1 MTIEQL
7 PSGSYRIRQMDH
19 GKMYSITVKKK
30 PSERIAR
37 QLIAEKIDRISPY
50 DGLTMRTAC
59 AKYLNV
65 KKNVLSP
72 STFREYTRTAKA
84 LPEDFL
90 DMDVFEITDYDL
102 QKVVNDLAE
111 TLAPKTV
118 RNYHGFICAVLRLF
132 NPKVKY
138 SVTLPQKR
146 HTEPYTPSYE
156 DVKSILDYAHDTDY
170 YVPFFLATLSLRASE
185 ICALELSD
193 LNDQNQLS
201 ISKAYVRGVDGY
213 VLKDTPKTDASYRT
227 ILLPDVL
234 ADRIREQGYVYRY
247 HPSQLD
253 KTLHRIQKKLS
264 IPSFSI
270 HKFRHFFASYAHDI
284 GLSDAQIQKI
294 GGWSSDV
301 MKRVY
306 RHSLDTDSAR
316 GIIADEFAF

>member
-7 PSGSYRIRQMDH
+7 PSGSYRIRKMDH
-19 GKMYSITVKKK
+19 GKLYTLTVKKK
-30 PSERIAR
+30 PTDRVAK
-37 QLIAEKIDRISPY
+37 QLIDEKIDRASPY
-50 DGLTMRTAC
+50 DGLIMRTAC
-59 AKYLNV
+59 AKYLAV

-90 DMDVFEITDYDL
+90 EMDICEITDYDL
-102 QKVVNDLAE
+102 QKVVNDLAA

-138 SVTLPQKR
+138 TVTLPQKR
-146 HTEPYTPSYE
+146 HVEPYTPSYE
-156 DVKSILDYAHDTDY
+156 EVKIILNYAYDTDY
-170 YVPFFLATLSLRASE
+170 FVPFFLATLSLRASE
-185 ICALELSD
+185 ICALNLSD
-193 LNDQNQLS
+193 LNDNNQLT
-201 ISKAYVRGVDGY
+201 ISKAYVRGIDGY

-227 ILLPDVL
+227 ILLPDAL
-234 ADRIREQGYVYRY
+234 ADRIREQGYIYRY
-247 HPSQLD
+247 HPGQLD
-253 KTLHRIQKKLS
+253 KTLHRIQKKLDV
-264 IPSFSI
+264 PSFSL

-306 RHSLDTDSAR
+306 RHALDTESAR
-316 GIIADEFAF
+316 GVIADEFSF